1 MVPTQTWPTGIID
14 DDEALRAVLRLAR
27 RIAVLGMKD
36 DSRAGEPAHDI
47 PKLMKDAGYEIIPVN
62 PTIETALGVP
72 AVGSLAEID
81 GEVDILDVFRASNR
95 VKAHVQEAIALRPKV
110 FWMQAGIRDDES
122 ARRLV
127 AAGIAVVQDRCLA
140 VEHRRLIG
148 STKPGA

>member
-1 MVPTQTWPTGIID
+1 MSTQTWPTGLVE
-14 DDEALRAVLRLAR
+14 DDEDLRAVLRLAR

-47 PKLMKDAGYEIIPVN
+47 PKVMKDAGYEIIPVN
-62 PTIETALGVP
+62 PTIETALGIP
-72 AVGSLAEID
+72 AVGRLAEIE

-95 VKAHVQEAIALRPKV
+95 VQAHVDEAIALRPKV
-110 FWMQAGIRDDES
+110 FWMQLGIRDDES

-140 VEHRRLIG
+140 VEYRRLIG
-148 STKPGA
+148 SAGRGT